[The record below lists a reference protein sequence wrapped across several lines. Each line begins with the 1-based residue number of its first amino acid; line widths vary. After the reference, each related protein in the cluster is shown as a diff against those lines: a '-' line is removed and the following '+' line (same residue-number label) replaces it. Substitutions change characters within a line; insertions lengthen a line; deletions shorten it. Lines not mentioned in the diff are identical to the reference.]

1 MANTTSNTSTCF
13 VGIDVS
19 KATLD
24 IAIRPTNEQ
33 FQIANDEK
41 EFPTLVARLKG
52 LPVERIVLEATG
64 NLERLVLT
72 YLAAAGLPVARVNP
86 RQARHFAQAT
96 NQWAKTD
103 ALDAQVLAHLGE
115 VLKPPIRSLPTVE
128 QLEFEALL
136 TRRRQ
141 IIEMLVAEQ
150 NRLKQSPS
158 GKRVGKEM
166 QAHITWLEK
175 RLQQSDKDLR
185 QTLEAS
191 RVWRICDEL
200 LQSVPGIGEVTS
212 QTLLASL
219 PELGKLSNKEICA
232 LVGVAPDA
240 KDSGTKRGHRQVGG
254 GRGEVRAVLYMA
266 TLTATRYNPVIKE
279 FYQRLVKAGKKK
291 KVALVACMRKLL
303 TILNAM
309 INQQKRWREPQQS
322 AQIAVA
328 LA

>member
-1 MANTTSNTSTCF
+1 MLNCY
-13 VGIDVS
+13 
-19 KATLD
+19 TLD
-24 IAIRPTNEQ
+24 
-33 FQIANDEK
+33 
-41 EFPTLVARLKG
+41 
-52 LPVERIVLEATG
+52 
-64 NLERLVLT
+64 
-72 YLAAAGLPVARVNP
+72 AA
-86 RQARHFAQAT
+86 
-96 NQWAKTD
+96 
-103 ALDAQVLAHLGE
+103 VLAHLGE
-115 VLKPPIRSLPTVE
+115 VLKPPIRSLPTIE

-150 NRLKQSPS
+150 NRLKQSLS
-158 GKRVGKEM
+158 IKRLAKEI

-191 RVWRICDEL
+191 PVWRICDEL

-219 PELGKLSNKEICA
+219 PELGKLSTKEICA
-232 LVGVAPDA
+232 LVGVAPYA
-240 KDSGTKRGHRQVGG
+240 RDSGTKRGHRRVGG

-291 KVALVACMRKLL
+291 KVALVA
-303 TILNAM
+303 
-309 INQQKRWREPQQS
+309 
-322 AQIAVA
+322 
-328 LA
+328 